1 MQRVGKCASFKLTDK
16 DNSDVI
22 PATLEMN
29 GETETATFLYRGY
42 EYSLRADRFIPKAY
56 SLNIDGRLEKN
67 DDKLKD
73 AHLHTS
79 QNRSEIEHSKW
90 CYCIACQ
97 TIFKPEEVT
106 GYADGGE
113 TVICPYCDC
122 DAVLGDGFGFKLAD
136 ELLDYT
142 FKIEVQLSRP
152 LPRLRS
158 VAEKAREQPHFDR
171 VYRQYKIIKG
181 KPPPPRGLANFVLF
195 MYKHLTHEQRY
206 AIYLGIQKHETNK
219 VIAQAINVSEATDSR
234 DIRRNATRNGRYL
247 WNTGPRKCN
256 EQEVPRPR

>member
-1 MQRVGKCASFKLTDK
+1 MNKFYYSSTYTFDAPKGTRKHFFFNLVQRFGECALFKPTDK

-56 SLNIDGRLEKN
+56 SLNIDGQLEKN

-79 QNRSEIEHSKW
+79 QNRSEIEHSQF

-97 TIFKPEEVT
+97 TFFKSEEVT
-106 GYADGGE
+106 DYADGGE

-136 ELLDYT
+136 ELLDSLHHKY
-142 FKIEVQLSRP
+142 FNY
-152 LPRLRS
+152 
-158 VAEKAREQPHFDR
+158 D
-171 VYRQYKIIKG
+171 
-181 KPPPPRGLANFVLF
+181 
-195 MYKHLTHEQRY
+195 
-206 AIYLGIQKHETNK
+206 
-219 VIAQAINVSEATDSR
+219 
-234 DIRRNATRNGRYL
+234 DID
-247 WNTGPRKCN
+247 
-256 EQEVPRPR
+256 